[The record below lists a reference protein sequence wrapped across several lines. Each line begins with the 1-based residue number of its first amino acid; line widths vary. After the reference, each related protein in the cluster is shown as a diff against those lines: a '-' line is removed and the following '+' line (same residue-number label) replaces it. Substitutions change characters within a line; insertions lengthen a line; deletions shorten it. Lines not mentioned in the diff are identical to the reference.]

1 MRLKL
6 GSGEGQGVIKKQVVM
21 KDFLEPKN
29 FLRRQTIQ
37 LEKNTQNLPYSDED
51 IHYGMIPRVMIQAT
65 SVPYNKRLLTTNKN
79 PGQDA
84 KTK

>member
-37 LEKNTQNLPYSDED
+37 LEKNTQNDPSRYDPSHISPLQQTLIDYE
-51 IHYGMIPRVMIQAT
+51 
-65 SVPYNKRLLTTNKN
+65 
-79 PGQDA
+79 
-84 KTK
+84 